1 MKREVRLPTKG
12 YDLLRQQVQA
22 KRGSP
27 TNRELA
33 EVASTVELPAPDSPK
48 ASDGTPD
55 AGLIAAIPADLSA
68 HTSDE
73 GRAGKQLPETA
84 ADLAQPEVGAPVAAA
99 PDRRKPRAAPRARPS
114 RSPTPNAPPSETG
127 RVTLKINFT
136 APASGVFPF
145 YDRVIESMPPRKAV
159 PLLLAKAFEDL
170 EAAAVRGETVRL
182 EDYKMERKGERISTS
197 RTMDVSTLEKLRAS
211 IDPHDLM
218 RPSSLGAA
226 LATSALS
233 RYLRQHE

>member
-27 TNRELA
+27 TNRDLSDDTPA
-33 EVASTVELPAPDSPK
+33 VEPPEPDS
-48 ASDGTPD
+48 SDDETLGSIVAP
-55 AGLIAAIPADLSA
+55 AAAA
-68 HTSDE
+68 THTSDE
-73 GRAGKQLPETA
+73 GRDEKPLPETA
-84 ADLAQPEVGAPVAAA
+84 VDPAQPEASTPVAAA
-99 PDRRKPRAAPRARPS
+99 PERRKPRAAPSARAI
-114 RSPTPNAPPSETG
+114 RSSATGVPPSETG

-159 PLLLAKAFEDL
+159 PLLLAKAFDDL
-170 EAAAVRGETVRL
+170 EAAAARGETVRL
-182 EDYKMERKGERISTS
+182 EEYKMERKGERISTS
-197 RTMDVSTLEKLRAS
+197 RTMDATTLEKLRAS
-211 IDPHDLM
+211 VDPHDLM

-233 RYLRQHE
+233 RYLRKHG

>member
-27 TNRELA
+27 TNRDLSDDA
-33 EVASTVELPAPDSPK
+33 PAVEHPEPDS
-48 ASDGTPD
+48 SDNENLGS
-55 AGLIAAIPADLSA
+55 IAAPAA
-68 HTSDE
+68 TATHTSDE
-73 GRAGKQLPETA
+73 GRDEKPLPETA
-84 ADLAQPEVGAPVAAA
+84 VEPARPEVSTPVAAA
-99 PDRRKPRAAPRARPS
+99 PERRKPRAAPSARATRS
-114 RSPTPNAPPSETG
+114 SPTGVPPSETG

-159 PLLLAKAFEDL
+159 PLLLAKAFDDL
-170 EAAAVRGETVRL
+170 EAAAARGESVRL
-182 EDYKMERKGERISTS
+182 EEYKMERKGERISTS
-197 RTMDVSTLEKLRAS
+197 RTMDVTTLEKLRAS
-211 IDPHDLM
+211 VDPHDLM

-233 RYLRQHE
+233 RYLRKHG

>member
-1 MKREVRLPTKG
+1 MKREVRLPTRG

-27 TNRELA
+27 TNRDLSDDA
-33 EVASTVELPAPDSPK
+33 PTVELPEPDSGG
-48 ASDGTPD
+48 ARDETLGS
-55 AGLIAAIPADLSA
+55 IAAPEAAGHASA
-68 HTSDE
+68 E
-73 GRAGKQLPETA
+73 GRDEKPLPEA
-84 ADLAQPEVGAPVAAA
+84 PVDPAQPEASNPVAAA
-99 PDRRKPRAAPRARPS
+99 RERRKPRAAPSTRPI
-114 RSPTPNAPPSETG
+114 RSVAPSVPPSETG

-145 YDRVIESMPPRKAV
+145 YDRVIESMPPRRAV
-159 PLLLAKAFEDL
+159 PLLLAKAFDDL
-170 EAAAVRGETVRL
+170 EAAAARGETVRL
-182 EDYKMERKGERISTS
+182 EEYKMERKGDRISTS
-197 RTMDVSTLEKLRAS
+197 RTMDVATLEKLRAS

-233 RYLRQHE
+233 RYLRKHG

>member
-1 MKREVRLPTKG
+1 MKREVRLPTQG
-12 YDLLRQQVQA
+12 YDKLRQQVQA
-22 KRGSP
+22 RRGSP
-27 TNRELA
+27 TNRERPDA
-33 EVASTVELPAPDSPK
+33 ASNVEAIDETHEVKPIAPAPAP
-48 ASDGTPD
+48 
-55 AGLIAAIPADLSA
+55 AIA

-73 GRAGKQLPETA
+73 GLGGEQMPETA
-84 ADLAQPEVGAPVAAA
+84 ADGAPPEASAPAA
-99 PDRRKPRAAPRARPS
+99 PTGERRTARAAPRTRSS
-114 RSPTPNAPPSETG
+114 RSSAPSAPPSETG

-159 PLLLAKAFEDL
+159 PLLLAKAFDDL
-170 EAAAVRGETVRL
+170 EAAAARGETVRL
-182 EDYKMERKGERISTS
+182 EEYKMERKGERISTS
-197 RTMDVSTLEKLRAS
+197 RTMDVATLERLRAS

-233 RYLRQHE
+233 RYLRKHG

>member
-27 TNRELA
+27 TNRALSDSASSA
-33 EVASTVELPAPDSPK
+33 ERPKPDNE
-48 ASDGTPD
+48 ARDETLD
-55 AGLIAAIPADLSA
+55 AGSVAPTSADAAS

-73 GRAGKQLPETA
+73 GREGEQLPETA
-84 ADLAQPEVGAPVAAA
+84 SDPAQPEASTPVAAA
-99 PDRRKPRAAPRARPS
+99 RERRKPQAAPSARPT
-114 RSPTPNAPPSETG
+114 RSAAPSVPPSQTG

-136 APASGVFPF
+136 APAGGVFPF

-159 PLLLAKAFEDL
+159 PLLLAKAFDDL

-182 EDYKMERKGERISTS
+182 EEYKMERKGERISTS
-197 RTMDVSTLEKLRAS
+197 RTMDVATLEKLRAS
-211 IDPHDLM
+211 IDPHNLM
-218 RPSSLGAA
+218 RPSSLGGA

-233 RYLRQHE
+233 RYLRKHG

>member
-27 TNRELA
+27 TNRDLSDDAPVLEPP
-33 EVASTVELPAPDSPK
+33 EPDS
-48 ASDGTPD
+48 SDDETLGS
-55 AGLIAAIPADLSA
+55 IAAPAA
-68 HTSDE
+68 AAEHTSDE
-73 GRAGKQLPETA
+73 GRDEKPLPETA
-84 ADLAQPEVGAPVAAA
+84 VDPAQHEASTPVAAA
-99 PDRRKPRAAPRARPS
+99 PERRKPRAAPSARAT
-114 RSPTPNAPPSETG
+114 RSSATGVPPSETG

-159 PLLLAKAFEDL
+159 PLLLAKAFDDL
-170 EAAAVRGETVRL
+170 EAAAARGETVRL
-182 EDYKMERKGERISTS
+182 EEYKMERKGERISTS
-197 RTMDVSTLEKLRAS
+197 RTMDATTLEKLRAS
-211 IDPHDLM
+211 VDPHDLM

-233 RYLRQHE
+233 RYLRKHG